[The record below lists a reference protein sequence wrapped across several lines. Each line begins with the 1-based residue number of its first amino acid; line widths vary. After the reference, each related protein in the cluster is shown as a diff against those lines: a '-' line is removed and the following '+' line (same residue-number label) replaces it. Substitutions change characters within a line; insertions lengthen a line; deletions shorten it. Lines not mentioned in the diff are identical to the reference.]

1 MAPHPIIE
9 YTSEASW
16 AMIEDKFSPFAKE
29 TLAKL
34 ITFLEEEVFP
44 ATKLAHEQLP
54 TDPVLRWKT
63 VIPVIAELKEK
74 AKKLGLWNLFLS
86 KAHYPEHGVPLTN
99 LEYAVMAEL
108 LGRGGHVASEV
119 VNCAAPDTGNMEVLA
134 RYGSPAQQKKWLIPL
149 LNGEIRSAFA
159 MTEKNVASS
168 DAKNIQTSIRREGN
182 EIVVNGHKWW
192 ISGAGDPRTKL
203 HLVMG
208 KSDPGNKSAYHQQS
222 VVIVPA
228 DAPGVKVIRPMHV
241 FGYDDAPEGHCE
253 IIYENVRVPLDN
265 LVLGWGRG
273 FEIIQGRLGPGRI
286 HHCMRSIGVAQAAL
300 DLMLQR
306 VTDPGRKTFGKYLY
320 EHGSVVQDIAKSR
333 AEIESARLLVLSAA
347 LQAYFFISSALKEIG
362 IAKFVVPSMAL
373 TVIDRAIQSFGAEGV
388 SQDTELAQRW
398 AGLRTLRIADVH
410 IQQVG
415 QRELRRA
422 PRLTQ
427 KAAERK
433 KKQNA
438 LLEKAGIKAHLIYN
452 SLNFTKLSDALM
464 FLLLPRRASSL
475 SLSCRRASSHA
486 TKNSPRRRPQRTLPD
501 DKLRAL
507 ISLYHQADTFITKEN
522 LSDRIDAAFLSSSKW
537 QHYVTVDDL
546 QGQLKQRRQSAR
558 IVDWQA
564 GMVSEGAS
572 GHSWSSALKGR
583 ELRVRQALFGLSG
596 DQGNLPGLEA
606 VKELEKDKNALAEL
620 QDDFQKVLKQ
630 AEEEAKENDNKFQK

>member
-1 MAPHPIIE
+1 MSPHPVTQ

-16 AMIEDKFSPFAKE
+16 AMIEDKFSPYAKE

-34 ITFLEEEVFP
+34 ITFLEEEILP
-44 ATKLAHEQLP
+44 ATKLAHAQLP
-54 TDPVLRWKT
+54 TDPETRWKT

-99 LEYAVMAEL
+99 LEYAAMAEI

-119 VNCAAPDTGNMEVLA
+119 VNCSAPDTGNMEVLA
-134 RYGSPAQQKKWLIPL
+134 RYGSPAQQKKWLVPL

-168 DAKNIQTSIRREGN
+168 DAKNIQTSIRREGD
-182 EIVVNGHKWW
+182 EIVINGHKWW
-192 ISGAGDPRTKL
+192 ISGAGDPRTRL

-208 KSDPGNKSAYHQQS
+208 KSDPGNKSSYHQQS

-253 IIYENVRVPLDN
+253 IIYDNVRVPLDH

-347 LQAYFFISSALKEIG
+347 LQIDTYKAKGALKEIG

-398 AGLRTLRIADVH
+398 AGLRTLRIADGPDAVH

-422 PRLTQ
+422 PQLVL

-433 KKQNA
+433 KRETA
-438 LLEKAGIKAHLIYN
+438 LFEKAGLKAHL
-452 SLNFTKLSDALM
+452 
-464 FLLLPRRASSL
+464 
-475 SLSCRRASSHA
+475 
-486 TKNSPRRRPQRTLPD
+486 
-501 DKLRAL
+501 
-507 ISLYHQADTFITKEN
+507 
-522 LSDRIDAAFLSSSKW
+522 
-537 QHYVTVDDL
+537 
-546 QGQLKQRRQSAR
+546 
-558 IVDWQA
+558 
-564 GMVSEGAS
+564 
-572 GHSWSSALKGR
+572 
-583 ELRVRQALFGLSG
+583 
-596 DQGNLPGLEA
+596 
-606 VKELEKDKNALAEL
+606 
-620 QDDFQKVLKQ
+620 
-630 AEEEAKENDNKFQK
+630 